1 MGEGLSRLVGL
12 LEEGYEPQDSEFGAF
27 SDLGRADVAVVRER
41 WVQIPVATRAV
52 LIERAAELA
61 DVHLDYNFEALAR
74 IGLDDPE
81 MEVRERAVTTLWESE
96 DRDIAD
102 RLAELAVNDPGAGV
116 RASAALALQNFVEA
130 YVMDRVANETGERVT
145 AALQRAVEDPDVGVR
160 ASALEAA
167 GPLPDEWVATRIL
180 EAYES
185 DERDLKISAI
195 RAMGS
200 SALERW
206 IEYIEDQLTSGDID
220 MRLEATLAAGNLGS
234 PLLIEPMGEL
244 LSDDDPEI
252 IVAAILALGEIGGE
266 EAIELL
272 EAFKPEA
279 PEGLDEAID
288 GAIELASGGGFRR
301 FGELPERKRETDYD
315 DEGDDEE

>member
-41 WVQIPVATRAV
+41 WPQIPVATRAV

-61 DVHLDYNFEALAR
+61 DEHLDYNFEALAR

-81 MEVRERAVTTLWESE
+81 VEVRERAVTTLWESE
-96 DRDIAD
+96 DRDIAE
-102 RLAELAVNDPGAGV
+102 RLAELAVNDPGPGV

-130 YVMDRVANETGERVT
+130 YVMDRVHSETGEKVT
-145 AALQRAVEDPDVGVR
+145 AALKRAVEDPDIGVR

-185 DERDLKISAI
+185 DEHDLKISAI

-206 IEYIEDQLTSGDID
+206 IEYIEDQLNDGDLEF
-220 MRLEATLAAGNLGS
+220 RLEATLAAGALGS

-244 LSDDDPEI
+244 LSDDNPEI
-252 IVAAILALGEIGGE
+252 VVAAIVALGEIGGE
-266 EAIELL
+266 EAVELL
-272 EAFKPEA
+272 ENFKPHA

-301 FGELPERKRETDYD
+301 FGEIPELGAVGFDE
-315 DEGDDEE
+315 EGDDYE